1 MPDSVNIF
9 KTTNWHH
16 LFFNTLTI
24 IIIFIMILNNLLKMA
39 DVGSMDMLVILVWT
53 MDNAKCDV

>member
-1 MPDSVNIF
+1 
-9 KTTNWHH
+9 
-16 LFFNTLTI
+16 
-24 IIIFIMILNNLLKMA
+24 MILNNLLKMA